1 MAVAAVTLSEESGG
15 SLESGQAPL
24 LPSGRLSLLTVCE
37 ARCSVSSLCSLF
49 RPVVSQECASVLT
62 LITF

>member
-24 LPSGRLSLLTVCE
+24 LPSDRLSLLPVCE
-37 ARCSVSSLCSLF
+37 ARV
-49 RPVVSQECASVLT
+49 A
-62 LITF
+62 